1 MGRRGEMVINNLS
14 DRANRWLKSQ
24 SNAAITIEQL
34 IELAADPK
42 SYVSLKIAQALNL
55 AHPDRVSLG
64 RAGAPVT
71 VADEA
76 LICLRDDGLNDA
88 EIARQVGLSRGQV
101 GKRLRKIKREDKNN
115 A

>member
-1 MGRRGEMVINNLS
+1 MGRRGAVVKYTLS
-14 DRANRWLKSQ
+14 DRAERWLRSQ
-24 SNAAITIEQL
+24 VNATITIEQL

-55 AHPDRVSLG
+55 EHPDRVSLG
-64 RAGAPVT
+64 SAGAPVT
-71 VADEA
+71 VADEV

-88 EIARQVGLSRGQV
+88 EIARRVCLGRGQV
-101 GKRLRKIKREDKNN
+101 GKRLKRIRKEDKNN

>member
-1 MGRRGEMVINNLS
+1 MEIKNLS
-14 DRANRWLKSQ
+14 DRANRWLQSQ
-24 SNAAITIEQL
+24 VNPTITIEQL

-55 AHPDRVSLG
+55 EHPDRVSLG
-64 RAGAPVT
+64 SAGAPVT
-71 VADEA
+71 VADEV

-88 EIARQVGLSRGQV
+88 EIARRVGLSRGQV
-101 GKRLRKIKREDKNN
+101 GKRLKKIKREEKEN

>member
-1 MGRRGEMVINNLS
+1 MVINNLNGLS

-24 SNAAITIEQL
+24 VNPTITIEQL

-42 SYVSLKIAQALNL
+42 LYVSLKIAQALNL
-55 AHPDRVSLG
+55 EHPDRVSLG
-64 RAGAPVT
+64 NAGAPVT
-71 VADEA
+71 VADEV

-88 EIARQVGLSRGQV
+88 EIARRVGLSRGQV
-101 GKRLRKIKREDKNN
+101 GKRLKRIRKEDKDN

>member
-1 MGRRGEMVINNLS
+1 MEINNLS

-24 SNAAITIEQL
+24 LDSTATIEQL

-55 AHPDRVSLG
+55 EHPDRVSLG
-64 RAGAPVT
+64 NAGAPVT
-71 VADEA
+71 VADEV

-88 EIARQVGLSRGQV
+88 EIARRVGLGRGQV
-101 GKRLRKIKREDKNN
+101 GKRLKRIRKEDKDN

>member
-1 MGRRGEMVINNLS
+1 MVTIFTLS

-24 SNAAITIEQL
+24 DNPTFTTEQL

-55 AHPDRVSLG
+55 EHPDRVSLG
-64 RAGAPVT
+64 HAGAPVT

-76 LICLRDDGLNDA
+76 LICLRNDGLTDA
-88 EIARQVGLSRGQV
+88 AIGRVVGLSRAQV
-101 GKRLRKIKREDKNN
+101 GKRLKRIRREDKNN